1 MITTSAIK
9 FKDNIDKYF
18 RNISDDFE
26 TVFISNNDDEKDLV
40 LISLDEYNSL
50 VATKYELSSDKNKSR
65 LDAAINKFNDGE
77 HFEKELLE
85 V

>member
-18 RNISDDFE
+18 RKISDDFE
-26 TVFISNNDDEKDLV
+26 TVFISNDNEKDLV

-50 VATKYELSSDKNKSR
+50 VATKYELSSEKNKDR
-65 LDAAINKFNDGE
+65 LDSAIKKINNGNS
-77 HFEKELLE
+77 FEKELIE

>member
-9 FKDNIDKYF
+9 FKDNIDKYIQ
-18 RNISDDFE
+18 RISDDFE
-26 TVFISNNDDEKDLV
+26 TVIISNDNENDFV

-50 VATKYELSSDKNKSR
+50 IATKYELSSDKNKNR
-65 LDAAINKFNDGE
+65 LDTAINKFNSGE
-77 HFEKELLE
+77 HFEKELFE